1 MVKYIASRRNKK
13 LSVIK
18 EGFQGKGPYALEI
31 QKSFP
36 TTNFLCNS
44 RGKLIYYEG
53 EYNYEKHLRAYDR
66 AKLWMPSIVDGK
78 LTWKK
83 NPLMKPFCRLFNA
96 QPNLNLVKDL
106 PKKPPSTHRTLWNG
120 DVPPMQVGMIG
131 EFKGETAI
139 VTDKGFKTSKRRRV
153 IGLGDPENIFL
164 SADKAKL
171 DMLGVYTEEI
181 QKPTWTIVTRTG
193 THIIYNNSRWFK
205 RKNRVIQDFDPK
217 KHLEKYL

>member
-36 TTNFLCNS
+36 PTKFLCNS

-66 AKLWMPSIVDGK
+66 AKLWMPCIVDGK

-96 QPNLNLVKDL
+96 QPNLNLVKET
-106 PKKPPSTHRTLWNG
+106 PKTTQYPSYSVERECPTHAGGHDR
-120 DVPPMQVGMIG
+120 
-131 EFKGETAI
+131 
-139 VTDKGFKTSKRRRV
+139 
-153 IGLGDPENIFL
+153 
-164 SADKAKL
+164 
-171 DMLGVYTEEI
+171 GV
-181 QKPTWTIVTRTG
+181 
-193 THIIYNNSRWFK
+193 
-205 RKNRVIQDFDPK
+205 
-217 KHLEKYL
+217 